1 MTDELKPVR
10 CGCGGEAIIGLKEWE
25 DRKGN
30 YHENSFV
37 YCDNC
42 SISTGGYLTEAE
54 AITAWNRAMGA
65 TDTNVGNKT
74 AKVVTEEKPIE
85 GSDNYI
91 AVTCCDKCGNVVS
104 LFDTYCSGC
113 GCRLE
118 WK

>member
-1 MTDELKPVR
+1 MTDNMKPVP
-10 CGCGGEAIIGLKEWE
+10 CGCGGEAEVKLWAEPETPYVVMCHKCGIVTE
-25 DRKGN
+25 D
-30 YHENSFV
+30 FP
-37 YCDNC
+37 
-42 SISTGGYLTEAE
+42 TEAE
-54 AITAWNRAMGA
+54 AIEAWNRAMGER
-65 TDTNVGNKT
+65 V
-74 AKVVTEEKPIE
+74 AKVVTEGKPIE